1 MIGCL
6 DGNYHK
12 IADFFSLPSRHKEVV
27 FGWGARRAIILLD
40 NLSIGSA
47 DVMTAKDCAALM
59 MTSGQAKNHSRN
71 LIQKH

>member
-1 MIGCL
+1 L
-6 DGNYHK
+6 DG
-12 IADFFSLPSRHKEVV
+12 ALEGRLF
-27 FGWGARRAIILLD
+27 WLD